1 VTNNH
6 DNDTD
11 NDDKILFQADKG
23 FIGIFILFLF
33 EFYFILALFVP
44 RLDSV
49 QTKRYFSKV

>member
-23 FIGIFILFLF
+23 FIGS
-33 EFYFILALFVP
+33 FYFIFISVLFYFGTFCSQIRFSPNKKVP
-44 RLDSV
+44 
-49 QTKRYFSKV
+49 